1 MGKER
6 RRFVIEMG
14 TGIDLHGRDMTKA
27 AVRAVKDAISRSCL
41 CGLVEVVGL
50 TDLNAMR
57 VDILVGVP
65 HPEQVEEETVMA
77 MVPFGVK
84 KLEVVTGGLE
94 APGLFVP
101 ELGEGAWI
109 TMANAVV
116 TVWADLSDVLRPY
129 PVL

>member
-1 MGKER
+1 MEKER
-6 RRFVIEMG
+6 RRFVIEVG

-50 TDLNAMR
+50 TDLDAMH

-65 HPEQVEEETVMA
+65 HPEQVEEEAVTA
-77 MVPFGVK
+77 AVPFGVK
-84 KLEVVTGGLE
+84 RIEVMTGGLQ

-101 ELGEGAWI
+101 ELGQDAWI
-109 TMANAVV
+109 TIANAAV
-116 TVWADLSDVLRPY
+116 TVWIEQAKVRKEE
-129 PVL
+129 

>member
-1 MGKER
+1 MEKKR

-14 TGIDLHGRDMTKA
+14 TGIDLHGRDVTKA
-27 AVRAVKDAISRSCL
+27 AARAVKDAISRSCL

-50 TDLNAMR
+50 TDLDTMH

-65 HPEQVEEETVMA
+65 RPEQVDEEMVMA
-77 MVPFGVK
+77 VVPFGVK
-84 KLEVVTGGLE
+84 KIEIVTGGLE

-101 ELGEGAWI
+101 ELGEDAWI

-116 TVWADLSDVLRPY
+116 TVWIEQAEM
-129 PVL
+129 

>member
-1 MGKER
+1 MEKER

-14 TGIDLHGRDMTKA
+14 TGIDLHGRDVTKA
-27 AVRAVKDAISRSCL
+27 AARAVKDAISRSCL

-50 TDLNAMR
+50 TDLDTMH

-65 HPEQVEEETVMA
+65 RPEQVEEETVMA
-77 MVPFGVK
+77 VVPFGVK

-101 ELGEGAWI
+101 ELGRDAWI

-116 TVWADLSDVLRPY
+116 TVWIEQAEM
-129 PVL
+129 

>member
-1 MGKER
+1 
-6 RRFVIEMG
+6 MG
-14 TGIDLHGRDMTKA
+14 TGIDLHGRDVTKA
-27 AVRAVKDAISRSCL
+27 ATRAVKDAISRSCL

-50 TDLNAMR
+50 TDLDTMH

-65 HPEQVEEETVMA
+65 RPEQVEEETVMA
-77 MVPFGVK
+77 VVPFGVK

-101 ELGEGAWI
+101 ELGEDAWI

-116 TVWADLSDVLRPY
+116 TVWIEQAEM
-129 PVL
+129 